1 VQAGHFVFMNL
12 HDARAF
18 CLPDGYE
25 VIQSPSSAVAVQA
38 VYCAC
43 VLPCV
48 ANRLRHLQRLLHP
61 PHPCPW
67 QVVDSSLDDVK
78 RSLHPSFAPAEIAAL
93 DRNTTLAR

>member
-1 VQAGHFVFMNL
+1 MNL

-25 VIQSPSSAVAVQA
+25 VTQPPSSTVAG
-38 VYCAC
+38 
-43 VLPCV
+43 
-48 ANRLRHLQRLLHP
+48 LRHLQHLVNP
-61 PHPCPW
+61 PHPCSG